1 MNPYLVYQ
9 TMYRRAKMDIVIP
22 ENDKLNHANV
32 SKEAGEEWKQ
42 MSSEEK
48 QVFVDESV
56 RLALYHKIQYPIYKY
71 VPKKKNRKNGKH
83 KLPENAEAPGEETAA
98 DAVPPPAKRRRT
110 TKRSPAKPRVKR
122 EVYSPVPQPNCLP
135 AYSPVAQLGVA
146 SNQVFINQ
154 MVKSEA
160 YSPVQQPNCL
170 PATSSVP
177 QLGITSNP
185 VFSNEMVS

>member
-1 MNPYLVYQ
+1 
-9 TMYRRAKMDIVIP
+9 MDIVIP

-56 RLALYHKIQYPIYKY
+56 RLALYHKIQYPTYKY
-71 VPKKKNRKNGKH
+71 VPRKKNNENGKH
-83 KLPENAEAPGEETAA
+83 KLPENAGAPGEETAA
-98 DAVPPPAKRRRT
+98 DAAPPPAKRRRT

-122 EVYSPVPQPNCLP
+122 EAYSPVPEPNCLP
-135 AYSPVAQLGVA
+135 AYSPVAELGVA
-146 SNQVFINQ
+146 SNQAFINQ

-160 YSPVQQPNCL
+160 YSPVQQPHCL

-177 QLGITSNP
+177 QLGIASNP